1 MGDIQRGFN
10 IANELSEKNL
20 VIEIAGVCE
29 QMKQWTEAAKLYQ
42 KGALVEKAAS
52 IYIQIGMF

>member
-10 IANELSEKNL
+10 IANELNEKNL

-29 QMKQWTEAAKLYQ
+29 QMK
-42 KGALVEKAAS
+42 
-52 IYIQIGMF
+52 

>member
-10 IANELSEKNL
+10 IANELNDKTL

-29 QMKQWTEAAKLYQ
+29 LMK
-42 KGALVEKAAS
+42 
-52 IYIQIGMF
+52 

>member
-10 IANELSEKNL
+10 IANELNDKNL

-29 QMKQWTEAAKLYQ
+29 LMK
-42 KGALVEKAAS
+42 
-52 IYIQIGMF
+52 

>member
-10 IANELSEKNL
+10 IANELNDKTL

-29 QMKQWTEAAKLYQ
+29 SMK
-42 KGALVEKAAS
+42 
-52 IYIQIGMF
+52 